1 LKLILYPLAFIL
13 FLAFNAEAAV
23 YHVKKAGS
31 GGSASNDCTEMQT
44 EETPALTINQALAC
58 FNPAT
63 AGSGA
68 GHTIRIYA
76 GTYAEAINNIIPGG
90 TSWSNPFT
98 IESNP
103 GDTVVIAPTSCSALI
118 VIDVRRTNSKFFQIK
133 GTSTSDR
140 MKIQAGLGTCTND
153 AIKFA
158 SSSSLGAPSFGRL
171 QYLEVTGAI
180 NHGIQFTSSSGF
192 NEIKDNWIH
201 NNGDQVNVDD
211 THGMYIHSPDN
222 LIEGNLVEDNC
233 NRGLQI
239 FNSGTNNA
247 HRNIVRRNIFR
258 ENGTCET
265 SSQVVLSSG
274 NDIKFHDNIL
284 YSGNQHAIGVNQN
297 NPQRTLIFNNTM
309 YDHATSSPC
318 INIQAGA
325 NGTRILNNICR
336 NPSGNGSLLTD
347 AGSNTVNT
355 TNLSPST
362 NPGFVAPASA
372 DFSLA
377 AGSAAINQ
385 GTATIA
391 TSPATITRLFNG
403 SAPDIGAHE
412 TLPVTVATG
421 ITAIANGQQVDI
433 GFPLNMGGDAAST
446 RRTPMLP
453 STGITGFTLSDSRT
467 VTSATRLSDS
477 VIRLVYTGSCTG
489 GTFSYSGG
497 NLTDGALIGGS
508 MNQSVLAV
516 TTQAITNAC
525 GGDPTDP
532 PAGGLHVHYKFN
544 EGAGSTAMDETVNG
558 LDGTLQNSPTWVA
571 WQGSFAL
578 QFADGVADGVAI
590 PYGNTVNP
598 TTQSLSACMEIYP
611 TVVGS
616 ALEIYFGPSLGTDQR
631 FYIAK
636 HTSDTFSL
644 GIQGSAAGT
653 NTEFPVVINTRYRVC
668 MVANSATDT
677 ATLYVNGVKG
687 TSSQSVKAYTSFAL
701 ASNFSVGRY
710 SSAAAS
716 LPGAVIDEFKLYT
729 AALTDQEVLDDYN
742 AWNPPTP
749 GGTATFTQV
758 AYQWHMLLKD
768 MDGNL
773 TKLPTSSAAVNST
786 IKASSGAR
794 LTVDIQVDCD
804 DVANC
809 VPTGHVLQYDIDG
822 SGLWAAVPDS
832 CVGVVCFIGTSGTSA
847 AYPSGAPTCPLSGA
861 LTCVDGGTQR
871 TAAAV
876 PVSDLGQN
884 NSTVNRYLLQTV
896 LAVDQVLR
904 LRLIDQNGNVLG
916 TYSQYPTVTGRNPTA
931 GVGM

>member
-1 LKLILYPLAFIL
+1 LKLILYPLALIL
-13 FLAFNAEAAV
+13 CFALNAEAAT
-23 YHVKKAGS
+23 YYVKKAGS
-31 GGSASNDCTEMQT
+31 GGSDANNCTAAQT
-44 EETPALTINQALAC
+44 ESTPKLTINSALGC

-76 GTYAEAINNIIPGG
+76 GVYAEALNNNIPGG
-90 TSWSNPFT
+90 TSWNAPFT
-98 IESNP
+98 IEKNP
-103 GDTVVIAPTSCSALI
+103 GDAVEIKPSSCSALI

-133 GTSTSDR
+133 GSSRTDLL
-140 MKIQAGLGTCTND
+140 KITAGTGTCTND

-158 SSSSLGAPSFGRL
+158 LSSTLGAPSFGRL
-171 QYLEVTGAI
+171 QYLDVNGAI

-201 NNGDQVNVDD
+201 DNGDQVNVDD

-274 NDIKFHDNIL
+274 NNIKFHDNIL

-297 NPQRTLIFNNTM
+297 GPTGTLIYNNTM

-325 NGTRILNNICR
+325 SGTRIINNICR
-336 NPSGNGSLLTD
+336 NPSGSGSTVTD
-347 AGSNTVNT
+347 AGTGTVQT
-355 TNLSPST
+355 TNLAPST
-362 NPGFVAPASA
+362 NPGFLDPANGN
-372 DFSLA
+372 FSLA
-377 AGSAAINQ
+377 TGSAAINQ

-391 TSPATITRLFNG
+391 TGVTRLFNG

-412 TLPVTVATG
+412 TFPFASG
-421 ITAIANGQQVDI
+421 IANGNRIDVTFGMNDP
-433 GFPLNMGGDAAST
+433 FKVPV
-446 RRTPMLP
+446 LP
-453 STGITGFTLSDSRT
+453 SAGGTGFTVNNSRS
-467 VTSATRLSDS
+467 VTSVTRISDS
-477 VIRLVYTGSCTG
+477 VMRVTFDGAACTDG
-489 GTFSYSGG
+489 QSWTFSYSAAG
-497 NLTDGALIGGS
+497 NLTDSALIGGTAK
-508 MNQSVLAV
+508 QSGL
-516 TTQAITNAC
+516 AITNQAVTNGC
-525 GGDPTDP
+525 ATGEPDP
-532 PAGGLHVHYKFN
+532 PPAAGLHVHYKLD
-544 EGAGSTAMDETVNG
+544 EGAGTTAMYETVNG
-558 LDGTLQNSPTWVA
+558 LDGTLQNSPTWLA
-571 WQGSFAL
+571 WQGAFAL
-578 QFADGVADGVAI
+578 QFADGVADGVAV
-590 PYGNTVNP
+590 PYGNGVNP
-598 TTQSLSACMEIYP
+598 TTQSLSTCMEIYP

-616 ALEIYFGPSLGTDQR
+616 ALEIYFGPDLGTNQR

-636 HTSDTFSL
+636 HTSDTFTL
-644 GIQGSAAGT
+644 GIQSSQAGT
-653 NTEFPVVINTRYRVC
+653 NADFPAVINTRYRVC
-668 MVANSATDT
+668 MVANATTDT

-687 TSSQSVKAYTSFAL
+687 TSAQSVKAYTSFAL

-710 SSAAAS
+710 SGATAS
-716 LPGAVIDEFKLYT
+716 LPGAVIDEFKLWT
-729 AALTDQEVLDDYN
+729 VALTDQEVLDDYN

-749 GGTATFTQV
+749 PAATATFTQV
-758 AYQWHMLLKD
+758 AYQWNLLLKD
-768 MDGNL
+768 LDGNL
-773 TKLPTSSAAVNST
+773 TKLPSAAASVNAA

-794 LTVDIQVDCD
+794 LTVDIQVNCD
-804 DVANC
+804 NVANC
-809 VPTGHVLQYDIDG
+809 EPVGHVLQYDVDG
-822 SGLWAAVPDS
+822 SNVWAVVPDS
-832 CVGVVCFIGTSGTSA
+832 CFGVVCFIGTSGTSA

-884 NSTVNRYLLQTV
+884 NSTVNRYLIQTM

-904 LRLIDQNGNVLG
+904 LRVIDQNGNVLG
-916 TYSQYPTVTGRNPTA
+916 TYSQYPTVTGRNPTS